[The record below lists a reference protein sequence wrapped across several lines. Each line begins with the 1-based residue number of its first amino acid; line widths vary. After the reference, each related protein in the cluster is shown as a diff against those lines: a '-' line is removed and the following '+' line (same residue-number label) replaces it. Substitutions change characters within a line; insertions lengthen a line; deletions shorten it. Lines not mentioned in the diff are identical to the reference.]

1 LKITTVTGGGWTA
14 FTTSTG
20 ITTKSPARNP
30 PGAISMCNFKG
41 VIVRKLL
48 VLTLFGLAVTT
59 LVAQETQTISPR
71 SSRLGD
77 RQSASKYILS
87 ASGDAL
93 LMTVKIWGEVQKP
106 GLYDVPIGTDLIELI
121 SAAGGPTQRANL
133 SKVKIIH
140 ETVNETNEYVSSI
153 NVKHFIEKGVQN
165 EIPEIKPSDTII
177 VPVKPT
183 QYLLTSLSWTQQFLS
198 LLSVYSMII
207 YYTSIRK

>member
-1 LKITTVTGGGWTA
+1 
-14 FTTSTG
+14 
-20 ITTKSPARNP
+20 
-30 PGAISMCNFKG
+30 MCNFKG

-48 VLTLFGLAVTT
+48 VLTLFGLAMTT
-59 LVAQETQTISPR
+59 VVAQETQTISPR

-207 YYTSIRK
+207 FYTSVRK